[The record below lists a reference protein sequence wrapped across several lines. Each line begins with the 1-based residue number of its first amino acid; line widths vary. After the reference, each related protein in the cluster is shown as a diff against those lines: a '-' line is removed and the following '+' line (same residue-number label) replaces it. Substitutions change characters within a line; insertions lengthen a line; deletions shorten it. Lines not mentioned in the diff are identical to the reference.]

1 MQAIRACTAPHP
13 ARCRANHAY
22 LRRRGIKAVIPV
34 KSRPEEAPLSPRQRG
49 RRPHVFDAGR
59 CKWRNSVERC
69 FSMLKQFRTVATR
82 YGKRNFVH
90 QHPAGLASIPI
101 WLQDPAS

>member
-1 MQAIRACTAPHP
+1 
-13 ARCRANHAY
+13 
-22 LRRRGIKAVIPV
+22 
-34 KSRPEEAPLSPRQRG
+34 
-49 RRPHVFDAGR
+49 
-59 CKWRNSVERC
+59 
-69 FSMLKQFRTVATR
+69 MLKQFRTVATR